1 MPITRRR
8 LLAALAATAAL
19 PWTPARALEDEPFPV
34 STSDERKIQYKYR
47 YSTKYECC
55 VVAYW

>member
-8 LLAALAATAAL
+8 LLAAFAATAAL

-34 STSDERKIQYKYR
+34 SASDERKIQYKYR
-47 YSTKYECC
+47 RR
-55 VVAYW
+55 